1 MLSLKDYRVAMGLS
15 QKQLAN
21 KLGIHEQTV
30 SRWERGEREPDI
42 LMLNR
47 LSELY
52 RCSVDDLVALVIGE

>member
-1 MLSLKDYRVAMGLS
+1 MLSLKDYRVAMGMS

-47 LSELY
+47 LSEIY
-52 RCSVDDLVALVIGE
+52 RCSIDDLVALVIRE